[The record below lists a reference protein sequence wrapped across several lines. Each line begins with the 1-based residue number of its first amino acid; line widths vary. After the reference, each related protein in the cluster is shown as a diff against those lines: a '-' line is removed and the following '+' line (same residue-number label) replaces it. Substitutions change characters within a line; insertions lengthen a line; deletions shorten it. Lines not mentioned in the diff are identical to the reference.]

1 MYKGYIR
8 RICVTL
14 HIRVSY
20 KYYKRHKVTDAGLAI
35 SSDEVYQL
43 GVFFVLALGPKI
55 TTMCFVDTRR
65 IL

>member
-14 HIRVSY
+14 HISIIRGIKLLTQDLRYLPMKS
-20 KYYKRHKVTDAGLAI
+20 TSLA
-35 SSDEVYQL
+35 L
-43 GVFFVLALGPKI
+43 FFVLALGPKI